1 MGLVPDRYVVEL
13 WGAGL
18 KMHPQQKWPVYIADS
33 SRWVRLPAG
42 VAAQGGGGRDRALI
56 DG

>member
-33 SRWVRLPAG
+33 SR
-42 VAAQGGGGRDRALI
+42 
-56 DG
+56 